1 MCSVTFLETWIQNL
15 FIYPPTEPSHMATP
29 RYKKDRNIDLE
40 LESLSPWNKVTL
52 LEPRKRAEWI
62 LDGQPAATTTWA
74 IKQRNIDLWESDA
87 NVERYAWLS
96 GVSGVGIN
104 LVKCRGNVGL
114 HRWEDQV
121 LSDRRVET
129 GRGLMMEWLI
139 KVLGLY
145 PRILEL
151 LKGFQQGMG

>member
-1 MCSVTFLETWIQNL
+1 MIE
-15 FIYPPTEPSHMATP
+15 
-29 RYKKDRNIDLE
+29 R
-40 LESLSPWNKVTL
+40 
-52 LEPRKRAEWI
+52 
-62 LDGQPAATTTWA
+62 GQW
-74 IKQRNIDLWESDA
+74 
-87 NVERYAWLS
+87 
-96 GVSGVGIN
+96 GGIN

-129 GRGLMMEWLI
+129 GRGLMMEGLI